1 MRRHLIR
8 SVVFSFILLLRRMM
22 IMTKNDNYEIDELIK
37 YVKNFKESFLHDEKL
52 NYLQIETMIY
62 LLENH
67 TQTVTELAE
76 KIDTTPASTSIII
89 DRLAKKEMVNRQYTE
104 SDRRKVYV
112 SLTETGSQE
121 INRLL
126 IKKNEIISTSLSP
139 LTSKEKLLFATLNE
153 LFHKMND

>member
-1 MRRHLIR
+1 
-8 SVVFSFILLLRRMM
+8 
-22 IMTKNDNYEIDELIK
+22 MTNNDNYEIDELVK
-37 YVKNFKESFLHDEKL
+37 YVKNFKDSFLHDEKL

-62 LLENH
+62 LLENP
-67 TQTVTELAE
+67 TQTITQLAE

-139 LTSKEKLLFATLNE
+139 LTSTEKLIFANLNE
-153 LFHKMND
+153 LFQKIND

>member
-1 MRRHLIR
+1 
-8 SVVFSFILLLRRMM
+8 
-22 IMTKNDNYEIDELIK
+22 MTNNDNYEIDELIK

-76 KIDTTPASTSIII
+76 KIDITPASTSIII
-89 DRLAKKEMVNRQYTE
+89 DRLSKKEMVHRQYTE
-104 SDRRKVYV
+104 TDRRKVYV
-112 SLTETGSQE
+112 SLTETGFQE

-153 LFHKMND
+153 LFQKMND

>member
-1 MRRHLIR
+1 
-8 SVVFSFILLLRRMM
+8 
-22 IMTKNDNYEIDELIK
+22 MTKNDNYEIDELIK

>member
-1 MRRHLIR
+1 
-8 SVVFSFILLLRRMM
+8 
-22 IMTKNDNYEIDELIK
+22 MTNNDNYEIDELVK

-67 TQTVTELAE
+67 TQTITQLAE

-104 SDRRKVYV
+104 LDRRKVYV

-139 LTSKEKLLFATLNE
+139 LTSTEKLIFEKLNE
-153 LFHKMND
+153 LFQKIND

>member
-1 MRRHLIR
+1 
-8 SVVFSFILLLRRMM
+8 
-22 IMTKNDNYEIDELIK
+22 MTNNDNYEIDELVK

-67 TQTVTELAE
+67 TQTITQLAE

-139 LTSKEKLLFATLNE
+139 LTSTEKLIFEKLNE
-153 LFHKMND
+153 LFQKIND

>member
-1 MRRHLIR
+1 MAN
-8 SVVFSFILLLRRMM
+8 
-22 IMTKNDNYEIDELIK
+22 NDNYEIDEMIK
-37 YVKNFKESFLHDEKL
+37 YVKNFKDSFLHDEKL

-67 TQTVTELAE
+67 TQTITELAE
-76 KIDTTPASTSIII
+76 KIDTTPASTSTII
-89 DRLAKKEMVNRQYTE
+89 DRLAKKEMVERQYTE

-126 IKKNEIISTSLSP
+126 TKKNEIISSSLSP
-139 LTSKEKLLFATLNE
+139 LTSKEKLIFAKLNE
-153 LFHKMND
+153 LFQKIND

>member
-1 MRRHLIR
+1 
-8 SVVFSFILLLRRMM
+8 
-22 IMTKNDNYEIDELIK
+22 MTTNDNYEIDELVK
-37 YVKNFKESFLHDEKL
+37 YVKNFKDSFLHDEKL

-62 LLENH
+62 LLENN
-67 TQTVTELAE
+67 TQTITQLAE

-139 LTSKEKLLFATLNE
+139 LTSTEKLIFAKLNE
-153 LFHKMND
+153 LFQKIND

>member
-1 MRRHLIR
+1 MAN
-8 SVVFSFILLLRRMM
+8 
-22 IMTKNDNYEIDELIK
+22 NDNYEIDELVK
-37 YVKNFKESFLHDEKL
+37 YVKNFKDSFLHDEKL

-76 KIDTTPASTSIII
+76 KIDTTPASTSTII
-89 DRLAKKEMVNRQYTE
+89 DRLAKKEMVDRQYTE

-112 SLTETGSQE
+112 TLTETGSRE

-126 IKKNEIISTSLSP
+126 IKKNEIISSSLSP
-139 LTSKEKLLFATLNE
+139 LTSKEKLIFAKLNDLFQ
-153 LFHKMND
+153 KIND

>member
-1 MRRHLIR
+1 
-8 SVVFSFILLLRRMM
+8 M
-22 IMTKNDNYEIDELIK
+22 IMTNNDNYEIDELVK
-37 YVKNFKESFLHDEKL
+37 YVKNFKDSFLHDEKL

-62 LLENH
+62 LLENP
-67 TQTVTELAE
+67 TQTITQLAE

-139 LTSKEKLLFATLNE
+139 LTSTEKLIFANLNE
-153 LFHKMND
+153 LFQKIND

>member
-1 MRRHLIR
+1 
-8 SVVFSFILLLRRMM
+8 M
-22 IMTKNDNYEIDELIK
+22 IMTNNDNYEIDELVK

-67 TQTVTELAE
+67 TQTITQLAE

-139 LTSKEKLLFATLNE
+139 LTSTEKLIFEKLNE
-153 LFHKMND
+153 LFQKIND

>member
-1 MRRHLIR
+1 
-8 SVVFSFILLLRRMM
+8 M
-22 IMTKNDNYEIDELIK
+22 IMTTNDNYEIDELVK
-37 YVKNFKESFLHDEKL
+37 YVKNFKDSFLHDEKL

-62 LLENH
+62 LLENN
-67 TQTVTELAE
+67 TQTITQLAE

-139 LTSKEKLLFATLNE
+139 LTSTEKLIFAKLNE
-153 LFHKMND
+153 LFQKIND

>member
-1 MRRHLIR
+1 
-8 SVVFSFILLLRRMM
+8 
-22 IMTKNDNYEIDELIK
+22 MTKNDNYEIDELIK

-76 KIDTTPASTSIII
+76 RIDTTPASTSIII

-139 LTSKEKLLFATLNE
+139 LTSKEKLLFTTLNE
-153 LFHKMND
+153 LFQKMND